1 MIILAIESSCDETSA
16 AVIKDSNILSNI
28 VSSQLQHSD
37 YGGVIPELASRL
49 HQQQIVRVVKK
60 ALQTA
65 EVEKEELNAVAFTRG
80 PGLLGALLVGISFA
94 KTFAFGLGIPLIEV
108 NHMEAHVLANF
119 IDSPQPE
126 FPFICLT
133 VSGGH
138 TQLVLVRDYLNM
150 EIIGETIDDAAGE
163 AFDKAA
169 KIMGLPYPGGPLI
182 DKYAKE
188 GDIHAF
194 QFPTPDVGKY
204 TFSFSGLKTSI
215 LYMLRDGIKE
225 NPKFIEDNLNDIC
238 ASYQHRIITILLD
251 QLKLAAEEHHVKH
264 LAIAGG
270 VSANSLLRKRFQE
283 LCDQNGW
290 QAHIPAFEYC
300 TDNAGMIAIAA
311 HYKYVKGEFAD
322 LDVVPFTRGKG

>member
-49 HQQQIVRVVKK
+49 HQQQIVRVVRK

-138 TQLVLVRDYLNM
+138 TQLVLVR
-150 EIIGETIDDAAGE
+150 
-163 AFDKAA
+163 
-169 KIMGLPYPGGPLI
+169 
-182 DKYAKE
+182 
-188 GDIHAF
+188 
-194 QFPTPDVGKY
+194 
-204 TFSFSGLKTSI
+204 
-215 LYMLRDGIKE
+215 
-225 NPKFIEDNLNDIC
+225 
-238 ASYQHRIITILLD
+238 
-251 QLKLAAEEHHVKH
+251 
-264 LAIAGG
+264 
-270 VSANSLLRKRFQE
+270 
-283 LCDQNGW
+283 
-290 QAHIPAFEYC
+290 
-300 TDNAGMIAIAA
+300 
-311 HYKYVKGEFAD
+311 
-322 LDVVPFTRGKG
+322 